1 MYISLTMLFILQNRI
16 KYAQLMDYQDID
28 VVKAQVTIGTSLYVL
43 NLVDKKC
50 TCCRFDVEKLPCAHA
65 IAAAEK

>member
-1 MYISLTMLFILQNRI
+1 
-16 KYAQLMDYQDID
+16 MDYQDID

-50 TCCRFDVEKLPCAHA
+50 TCRRFDVEKLPCAHA

>member
-1 MYISLTMLFILQNRI
+1 MLFILQNRI

-50 TCCRFDVEKLPCAHA
+50 TCRRFDVEKLPCAHA